1 MTSKRGH
8 GDGGIDARGENVWRL
23 RYRVNGR
30 RFTKTFRGSL
40 SEARKELR
48 GLIRSGDTGEHIAPD
63 KITLAQWVDEW
74 LTLKA
79 AKRRHKTVERY
90 RELLRLHVI
99 PKLGARPLQQIETR
113 EINSLYLKLDETLA
127 PRTRNHI
134 HVVLKGCLTAAA
146 RNKLTVRNAAADADP
161 PHPGDTEAGQVLDDN
176 QLATLINGFKG
187 SSIYEIVCV
196 AAFTGMRRGEVLA
209 LRWSDLNET
218 DKTLR
223 IERALE
229 YTRGHGLA
237 FKPPKTKRGLRAITI
252 DDGLIGL
259 LHKER
264 EKYQRIVVGVSSD
277 AAVDL
282 SLVKLPDTA
291 LIFPAPGGSLT
302 APRHPDA
309 VTKQFMLRAGKL
321 GFPGLRF
328 HDLRGTHETHL
339 LDKGH
344 PVHTVAK
351 RCGHDPAILLRVYAK
366 RTKKSDTDAA
376 ATIGELT
383 KGILN

>member
-1 MTSKRGH
+1 MSKRHH

-23 RYRVNGR
+23 RYRVNGK
-30 RFTKTFRGSL
+30 RFSKTFRGTL

-48 GLIRSGDTGEHIAPD
+48 RLIRSGDAGEHVAPD

-79 AKRRHKTVERY
+79 AKRRVKTVERY
-90 RELLRLHVI
+90 RDLLRLHVV

-134 HVVLKGCLTAAA
+134 HVVLKSCLTAAV
-146 RNKLTVRNAAADADP
+146 RNRLTVRNAAADADP
-161 PHPGDTEAGQVLDDN
+161 PHPGDTEAGQVLDER
-176 QLATLINGFKG
+176 QLTTLINGFKG

-209 LRWSDLNET
+209 LRWADFNET
-218 DKTLR
+218 EKTLR

-229 YTRGHGLA
+229 YTRRHGLA
-237 FKPPKTKRGLRAITI
+237 FKPPKTKRGLRTITI

-259 LHKER
+259 LHRER
-264 EKYQRIVVGVSSD
+264 EKYQRAVVGVSSD
-277 AAVDL
+277 ADVDL

-291 LIFPAPGGSLT
+291 LIFPAPAGSLT
-302 APRHPDA
+302 EPRHPDA

-366 RTKKSDTDAA
+366 RTDKSDTDAA
-376 ATIGELT
+376 ATITELT

>member
-8 GDGGIDARGENVWRL
+8 GDGGIDARGENSWRL
-23 RYRVNGR
+23 RYRVNDR

-79 AKRRHKTVERY
+79 AKRRLKTVERY

-99 PKLGARPLQQIETR
+99 PKLGVRPLQQLETR

-134 HVVLKGCLTAAA
+134 HVVLKGCLAAA
-146 RNKLTVRNAAADADP
+146 VRNKLTVRNAAADADP

-176 QLATLINGFKG
+176 QLATLINCFKA

-229 YTRGHGLA
+229 YTRRHGLA
-237 FKPPKTKRGLRAITI
+237 FKPPKTKRGTRTITI
-252 DDGLIGL
+252 DEG
-259 LHKER
+259 
-264 EKYQRIVVGVSSD
+264 
-277 AAVDL
+277 
-282 SLVKLPDTA
+282 
-291 LIFPAPGGSLT
+291 
-302 APRHPDA
+302 
-309 VTKQFMLRAGKL
+309 
-321 GFPGLRF
+321 
-328 HDLRGTHETHL
+328 
-339 LDKGH
+339 
-344 PVHTVAK
+344 
-351 RCGHDPAILLRVYAK
+351 
-366 RTKKSDTDAA
+366 
-376 ATIGELT
+376 
-383 KGILN
+383 